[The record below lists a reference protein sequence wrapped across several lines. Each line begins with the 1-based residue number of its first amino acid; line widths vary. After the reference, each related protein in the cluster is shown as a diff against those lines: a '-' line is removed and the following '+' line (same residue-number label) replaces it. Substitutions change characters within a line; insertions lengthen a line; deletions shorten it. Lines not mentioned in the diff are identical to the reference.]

1 MEWENLTLLLAS
13 TAACCM
19 SDDPALNAPLEYLIP
34 IRKGVTDEKPSVLVK
49 RFIFDVVAL
58 LVNPWVPAQVI
69 ARDALGVD
77 LTPKLFPVL
86 FEYLNLCV
94 CIMIDVGPS
103 GGRLANGCFLHH
115 WQAHPRDVRRR
126 RRPFCSA

>member
-13 TAACCM
+13 TSACCL
-19 SDDPALNAPLEYLIP
+19 SDDPALNAPPEYQIP
-34 IRKGVTDEKPSVLVK
+34 VRMGITDEKPSVLVK
-49 RFIFDVVAL
+49 KFIADVVAL

-94 CIMIDVGPS
+94 CIIIINTVIF
-103 GGRLANGCFLHH
+103 GGSLANGYSLRR
-115 WQAHPRDVRRR
+115 WQAHPRDVWR
-126 RRPFCSA
+126 